1 MSKEKDK
8 KITSFHI
15 LCEAGNKTDGIK
27 NDVSKSNV
35 IHRNASIVS
44 K

>member
-15 LCEAGNKTDGIK
+15 LCEAGNKTGGIK
-27 NDVSKSNV
+27 MMYQK
-35 IHRNASIVS
+35 AM
-44 K
+44 